1 MFWNVQDEKIESVE
15 GEELPQAPE
24 SEKSI
29 LMMIKQPRRKF
40 DMKSLRIFS
49 VDSFMPMF
57 VGLLDHENNPDIM
70 LLTPIHRPIYV
81 VRCFLHA

>member
-1 MFWNVQDEKIESVE
+1 MSRNVQDEETESVE

-29 LMMIKQPRRKF
+29 LMMINQSRRKF

-70 LLTPIHRPIYV
+70 LLTPKHRPFYV
-81 VRCFLHA
+81 MRYLLHA